1 MVNYIMKFKK
11 IYKISQSE
19 KHCRLG
25 DVVGGGGL
33 GLVWW
38 WFVGGVRVVRGGVG
52 VVWGWCGVG
61 VGVVWGWCG
70 VGVEVV

>member
-1 MVNYIMKFKK
+1 M
-11 IYKISQSE
+11 
-19 KHCRLG
+19 
-25 DVVGGGGL
+25 VGGWWCGDGVGSMWGWSEGG
-33 GLVWW
+33 
-38 WFVGGVRVVRGGVG
+38 FRVVRGGVG